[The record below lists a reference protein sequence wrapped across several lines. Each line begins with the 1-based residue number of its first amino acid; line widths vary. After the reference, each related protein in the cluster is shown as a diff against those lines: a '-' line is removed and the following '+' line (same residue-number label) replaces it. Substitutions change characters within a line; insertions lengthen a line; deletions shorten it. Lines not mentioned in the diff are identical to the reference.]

1 MFPKESHLT
10 VKLGSAFASQS
21 SLYLVIQFAV
31 GFSTGGR
38 QNRDSISSVSQIGLK
53 EILVSRRSDLRE
65 LICFVSEFV

>member
-1 MFPKESHLT
+1 MFLKESHLT

-38 QNRDSISSVSQIGLK
+38 QNRDSIISSVSQIGLK
-53 EILVSRRSDLRE
+53 YPGGQMRE
-65 LICFVSEFV
+65 S